1 MVTRFLGGGYFL
13 SLSAMYVV
21 EEEAY
26 NKAYYT
32 NIESIDL
39 TDEYV
44 TPAVKG
50 IFDLFGRRID
60 TPVTTGIY
68 IVDRKSV
75 V

>member
-1 MVTRFLGGGYFL
+1 
-13 SLSAMYVV
+13 MYVV

-32 NIESIDL
+32 NIESIDF

-44 TPAVKG
+44 APAVKG
-50 IFDLFGRRID
+50 IFNLFGRRID

-68 IVDRKSV
+68 IVDGKNDY
-75 V
+75 